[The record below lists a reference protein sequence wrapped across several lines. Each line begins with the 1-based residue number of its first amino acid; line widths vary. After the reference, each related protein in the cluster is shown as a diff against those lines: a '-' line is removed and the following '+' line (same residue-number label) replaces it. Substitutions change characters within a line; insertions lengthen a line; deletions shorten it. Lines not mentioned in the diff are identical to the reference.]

1 MPLFPLFDCCCNIF
15 FSIFLA
21 IKKQSVTFAPYHFI
35 RMAFT
40 TTYIPETD
48 STNHW
53 LREHGGK
60 DDQLVWTDYQTAGRG
75 CGTNTW
81 ESERGKNLL
90 FSLLVHPHELKANN
104 QFRISMAISVAIVN
118 ALSSHL
124 SPLTPHFSP
133 LNPHPTPLTSHPTP
147 LSIKWPNDIYWKDCK
162 LGGILIENQLAGAFV
177 RDSIIGVGLNVNQKQ
192 FLGDAPNPVSL
203 RQITGHEYD
212 REQLLLSAVEHF
224 SLDVDA
230 EEYRSLLYRRQGFH
244 PYRDKEGDFEA
255 ELITVEDDG
264 HLLLCDRQGC
274 QRRYAFKEVQFILS

>member
-1 MPLFPLFDCCCNIF
+1 MVFDIIHIN
-15 FSIFLA
+15 
-21 IKKQSVTFAPYHFI
+21 
-35 RMAFT
+35 
-40 TTYIPETD
+40 ETD
-48 STNHW
+48 STNRW
-53 LREHGGK
+53 LMEHG
-60 DDQLVWTDYQTAGRG
+60 DAERNQVVWTDYQSAGRG
-75 CGTNTW
+75 CGSNTW

-90 FSLLVHPHELKANN
+90 FSLLVHPHELKANE

-147 LSIKWPNDIYWKDCK
+147 LSIKWPNDIYWKDSK

-203 RQITGHEYD
+203 CQITGCEHE
-212 REQLLLSAVEHF
+212 RESLLHRVVERF
-224 SLDVDA
+224 TLEVDT
-230 EEYRSLLYRRQGFH
+230 EEYRALLYRRHGFH
-244 PYRDKEGDFEA
+244 PYRDAEGDFEA

-264 HLLLCDRQGC
+264 HLLLCDRNGR
-274 QRRYAFKEVQFILS
+274 QRCYAFKEVQFILS